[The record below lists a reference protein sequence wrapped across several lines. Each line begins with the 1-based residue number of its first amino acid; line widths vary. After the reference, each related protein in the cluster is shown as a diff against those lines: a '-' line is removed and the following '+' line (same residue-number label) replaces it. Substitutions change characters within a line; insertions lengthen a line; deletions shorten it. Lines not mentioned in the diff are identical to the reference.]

1 MDVKQNEKKKKNLK
15 NGMILKEEPSAGEY
29 NGLCG
34 NAFPNQSYE
43 TFMDI
48 MFIAVFSSWLVE
60 GLVMALTTVILKY
73 IFIFHFSQLSLSL
86 FVQNSFLVLFGG
98 SASL

>member
-1 MDVKQNEKKKKNLK
+1 MLK
-15 NGMILKEEPSAGEY
+15 NEIILKEEPSTGECD
-29 NGLCG
+29 GLCG
-34 NAFPNQSYE
+34 NAFPDQFYE

-48 MFIAVFSSWLVE
+48 MFFAVFSSWLVE